1 MRANAFWFCGFPLIA
16 QNSKEESNF
25 HDINNG
31 ITESGHLKE
40 WC

>member
-1 MRANAFWFCGFPLIA
+1 MRANAFCFCGFPLIA

-25 HDINNG
+25 HDINNA
-31 ITESGHLKE
+31 IAESGHLKE

>member
-1 MRANAFWFCGFPLIA
+1 MRANAFWFCGFTLIA
-16 QNSKEESNF
+16 QNSKEESHF

-31 ITESGHLKE
+31 ITVSGHLKE